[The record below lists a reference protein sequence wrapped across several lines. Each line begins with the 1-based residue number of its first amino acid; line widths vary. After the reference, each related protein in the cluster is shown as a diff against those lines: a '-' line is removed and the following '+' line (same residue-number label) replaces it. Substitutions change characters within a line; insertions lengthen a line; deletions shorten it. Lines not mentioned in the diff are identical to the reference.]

1 MKYGLTGILT
11 ASLLT
16 ISAAADG
23 ANTAIPVPTADDA
36 STDSIAAEAAPTAE
50 EKLAEANALIEKL
63 TAEKNALKREVRTL
77 SDDNRTMQ
85 AALTAALPYAEA
97 GIKSHQSF
105 RDTDFDSADLNAL
118 KRESTE
124 LRSLAP
130 YSDVIK
136 AQADTIDLFISIT
149 GMYRQS
155 RDFDTQPF
163 SDSLIGDAEKN
174 IFAIID
180 AGGGMLTEIQS
191 NQIDS
196 LYNRISAYRQATE
209 AFDRLIKDI
218 DAATDSFRDNPKGD
232 NLAKMEIANVKE
244 QNAENIQAIQK
255 FRYLASLYDR
265 YSKELDKTPRSRT
278 EDIRMEI
285 GRMLGDDNTPAADGN
300 GNAAEATDN
309 N

>member
-16 ISAAADG
+16 ISAATAD
-23 ANTAIPVPTADDA
+23 ANATTTVPTADDA
-36 STDSIAAEAAPTAE
+36 STDSIAAEASPTAE

-63 TAEKNALKREVRTL
+63 TAEKNALKREVKTL
-77 SDDNRTMQ
+77 SDDNLTMQ

-118 KRESTE
+118 KKESME

-130 YSDVIK
+130 YSTAIK
-136 AQADTIDLFISIT
+136 AQADTIDMFISIT

-163 SDSLIGDAEKN
+163 SDSLIGNAEKN

-180 AGGGMLTEIQS
+180 AAGGMLTGTQS

-196 LYNRISAYRQATE
+196 LYNRITAYRQATE

-232 NLAKMEIANVKE
+232 NLAKMEIANVTE
-244 QNAENIQAIQK
+244 QNAANIQTMQQ

-278 EDIRMEI
+278 EDIRREI
-285 GRMLGDDNTPAADGN
+285 GLMLGDDNADAGYN
-300 GNAAEATDN
+300 DNEATDN

>member
-36 STDSIAAEAAPTAE
+36 STDSIAAEASPTAE

-63 TAEKNALKREVRTL
+63 TAEKNALKREVKTL
-77 SDDNRTMQ
+77 SDDNLTMQ

-118 KRESTE
+118 KKESME

-130 YSDVIK
+130 YSTAIK
-136 AQADTIDLFISIT
+136 AQADTIDMFISIT

-163 SDSLIGDAEKN
+163 SDSLIGNAEKN

-180 AGGGMLTEIQS
+180 AAGGMLTGTQS

-196 LYNRISAYRQATE
+196 LYNRITAYRQATE

-232 NLAKMEIANVKE
+232 NLAKMEIANVTE
-244 QNAENIQAIQK
+244 QNAANIQTIQQ

-278 EDIRMEI
+278 EDIRREI
-285 GRMLGDDNTPAADGN
+285 GLMLGDDNADAGYN
-300 GNAAEATDN
+300 DNEATDN

>member
-16 ISAAADG
+16 ISAATAD
-23 ANTAIPVPTADDA
+23 ANATTTVPTADDA
-36 STDSIAAEAAPTAE
+36 STDSIAAEASPTAE

-63 TAEKNALKREVRTL
+63 TAEKNALKREVKTL
-77 SDDNRTMQ
+77 SDDNLTMQ

-118 KRESTE
+118 KKESME

-130 YSDVIK
+130 YSTAIK
-136 AQADTIDLFISIT
+136 AQADTIDMFISIT

-163 SDSLIGDAEKN
+163 SDSLIGNAEKN

-180 AGGGMLTEIQS
+180 AAGGMLTGTQS

-196 LYNRISAYRQATE
+196 LYNRITAYRQATE

-232 NLAKMEIANVKE
+232 NLAKMEIANVTE
-244 QNAENIQAIQK
+244 QNAANIQTIQQ

-278 EDIRMEI
+278 EDIRREI
-285 GRMLGDDNTPAADGN
+285 GLMLGDDNADAGYN
-300 GNAAEATDN
+300 DNEATDN

>member
-16 ISAAADG
+16 ISAATAD
-23 ANTAIPVPTADDA
+23 ANATTTVPTADDA
-36 STDSIAAEAAPTAE
+36 STDSIAAEASPTAE

-63 TAEKNALKREVRTL
+63 TAEKNALKREVKTL
-77 SDDNRTMQ
+77 SDDNLTMQ

-130 YSDVIK
+130 YSDAIK
-136 AQADTIDLFISIT
+136 AQADTIDMFISIT

-163 SDSLIGDAEKN
+163 SDSLIGNAEKN

-180 AGGGMLTEIQS
+180 AAGGMLTGTQS

-196 LYNRISAYRQATE
+196 LYNRITAYRQATE

-232 NLAKMEIANVKE
+232 NLAKMEIANVTE
-244 QNAENIQAIQK
+244 QNAANIQAIQQ

-278 EDIRMEI
+278 EDIRREI
-285 GRMLGDDNTPAADGN
+285 GLMLGDDNADAGYN
-300 GNAAEATDN
+300 DNEATDN

>member
-16 ISAAADG
+16 ISAATAD
-23 ANTAIPVPTADDA
+23 ANATTTVPTADDA
-36 STDSIAAEAAPTAE
+36 STDSIAAEASPTAE

-63 TAEKNALKREVRTL
+63 TAEKNALKREVKTL
-77 SDDNRTMQ
+77 SDDNLTMQ

-118 KRESTE
+118 KKESTE

-130 YSDVIK
+130 YSTAIK
-136 AQADTIDLFISIT
+136 AQADTIDMFISIT

-163 SDSLIGDAEKN
+163 SDSLIGNAEKN

-180 AGGGMLTEIQS
+180 AAGGMLTGTQS

-196 LYNRISAYRQATE
+196 LYNRITAYRQATE

-232 NLAKMEIANVKE
+232 NLAKMEIANVTE
-244 QNAENIQAIQK
+244 QNAANIQAIQQ

-278 EDIRMEI
+278 EDIRREI
-285 GRMLGDDNTPAADGN
+285 GLMLGDDNADAGYN
-300 GNAAEATDN
+300 DNEATDN

>member
-11 ASLLT
+11 ALLLT
-16 ISAAADG
+16 ISAAATG
-23 ANTAIPVPTADDA
+23 ANATIPVPTADDDA
-36 STDSIAAEAAPTAE
+36 TDSIAAEATPTAE

-63 TAEKNALKREVRTL
+63 TSERNALKREVRTL

-85 AALTAALPYAEA
+85 TALTAALPYAEA

-105 RDTDFDSADLNAL
+105 RNTDFDSADLNAL
-118 KRESTE
+118 KKESTE

-130 YSDVIK
+130 YSTAIK
-136 AQADTIDLFISIT
+136 AQADTIDMFISIT

-180 AGGGMLTEIQS
+180 AAGGMLTGIQS
-191 NQIDS
+191 GQIDS
-196 LYNRISAYRQATE
+196 LYNRITAYRQATE

-232 NLAKMEIANVKE
+232 NLAKIEIANVKE
-244 QNAENIQAIQK
+244 QNAADIQAIRQ

-265 YSKELDKTPRSRT
+265 YCNELDKTPRSRT
-278 EDIRMEI
+278 EDIRREI
-285 GRMLGDDNTPAADGN
+285 GRMLGDDNSPASDSN
-300 GNAAEATDN
+300 DNAAEATDN

>member
-1 MKYGLTGILT
+1 MKYGLSGILT

-23 ANTAIPVPTADDA
+23 ANTAIPVPTDDDA

-105 RDTDFDSADLNAL
+105 RDTDFDSADLDAL

-130 YSDVIK
+130 YSDAIK

-149 GMYRQS
+149 GIYRQT

-163 SDSLIGDAEKN
+163 SDTLTGDAEKN

-180 AGGGMLTEIQS
+180 AAGAMLTEIQS
-191 NQIDS
+191 DQIDS

-244 QNAENIQAIQK
+244 QNAENIQTIQQ

-278 EDIRMEI
+278 EDIRSEI
-285 GRMLGDDNTPAADGN
+285 GFMLGDDNADAGYN
-300 GNAAEATDN
+300 VNEATDN

>member
-16 ISAAADG
+16 ISAATAG
-23 ANTAIPVPTADDA
+23 ANATTTVPTADDA
-36 STDSIAAEAAPTAE
+36 STDSIAAEASPTAE

-97 GIKSHQSF
+97 GIESHQSF
-105 RDTDFDSADLNAL
+105 RGTDFDSADLDAL

-130 YSDVIK
+130 YSDAIK

-191 NQIDS
+191 DQIDS

-244 QNAENIQAIQK
+244 QNAENIQTIRQ

-278 EDIRMEI
+278 EDIRREI

-300 GNAAEATDN
+300 DNAAEATDN

>member
-1 MKYGLTGILT
+1 MKYRLSGILT

-23 ANTAIPVPTADDA
+23 ANTAIPVPTDDDA

-85 AALTAALPYAEA
+85 AALTTALPYAEA

-105 RDTDFDSADLNAL
+105 RDTDFDSADLDAL

-130 YSDVIK
+130 YSDAIK

-149 GMYRQS
+149 GIYRQT

-163 SDSLIGDAEKN
+163 SDSLIGNAEKN

-180 AGGGMLTEIQS
+180 AAGGMLTGTQS

-196 LYNRISAYRQATE
+196 LYNRITAYRQATE

-232 NLAKMEIANVKE
+232 NLAKMEIANVTE
-244 QNAENIQAIQK
+244 QNAANIQAIQQ

-278 EDIRMEI
+278 EDIRSEI
-285 GRMLGDDNTPAADGN
+285 GFMLGDDNSDAGYN
-300 GNAAEATDN
+300 VNEATDN

>member
-16 ISAAADG
+16 ISAATAD
-23 ANTAIPVPTADDA
+23 ANATTTVPTADDA
-36 STDSIAAEAAPTAE
+36 STDSIAAEASPTAE

-63 TAEKNALKREVRTL
+63 TAEKNALKREVKTL
-77 SDDNRTMQ
+77 SDDNLTMQ

-118 KRESTE
+118 KKESTE

-130 YSDVIK
+130 YSTAIK
-136 AQADTIDLFISIT
+136 AQADTIDMFISIT

-163 SDSLIGDAEKN
+163 SDSLIGNAEKN

-180 AGGGMLTEIQS
+180 AAGGMLTGTQS

-196 LYNRISAYRQATE
+196 LYNRITAYRQATE

-244 QNAENIQAIQK
+244 QNAENIQAIQQ

-278 EDIRMEI
+278 EDIRREI
-285 GRMLGDDNTPAADGN
+285 GLMLGDDNADAGYN
-300 GNAAEATDN
+300 DNEATDN

>member
-16 ISAAADG
+16 ISAATAD
-23 ANTAIPVPTADDA
+23 ANATTTVPTADDA
-36 STDSIAAEAAPTAE
+36 STDSIAAEASPTAE

-63 TAEKNALKREVRTL
+63 TAEKNALKREVKTL
-77 SDDNRTMQ
+77 SDDNLTMQ

-97 GIKSHQSF
+97 GIKSHQSL

-118 KRESTE
+118 KKESME

-130 YSDVIK
+130 YSTAIK
-136 AQADTIDLFISIT
+136 AQADTIDMFISIT

-163 SDSLIGDAEKN
+163 SDSLIGNAEKN

-180 AGGGMLTEIQS
+180 AAGGMLTGTQS

-196 LYNRISAYRQATE
+196 LYNRITAYRQATE

-232 NLAKMEIANVKE
+232 NLAKMEIANVTE
-244 QNAENIQAIQK
+244 QNAANIQAIQQ

-278 EDIRMEI
+278 EDIRREI
-285 GRMLGDDNTPAADGN
+285 GLMLGDDNADAGYN
-300 GNAAEATDN
+300 DNEATDN

>member
-16 ISAAADG
+16 ISAATAG
-23 ANTAIPVPTADDA
+23 ANATTTVPTADDA
-36 STDSIAAEAAPTAE
+36 STDSIAAEASPTAE

-77 SDDNRTMQ
+77 SDDNLTMQ

-118 KRESTE
+118 KKESTE

-130 YSDVIK
+130 YSTAIK
-136 AQADTIDLFISIT
+136 AQADTIDMFISIT

-163 SDSLIGDAEKN
+163 SDSLIGNAEKN

-180 AGGGMLTEIQS
+180 AAGGMLTGTQS

-196 LYNRISAYRQATE
+196 LYNRITAYRQATE

-232 NLAKMEIANVKE
+232 NLAKMEIANVTE
-244 QNAENIQAIQK
+244 QNAANIQAIQQ

-278 EDIRMEI
+278 EDIRREI
-285 GRMLGDDNTPAADGN
+285 GLMLGDDNADAGYN
-300 GNAAEATDN
+300 DNEATDN

>member
-1 MKYGLTGILT
+1 MAMSAVA
-11 ASLLT
+11 AS
-16 ISAAADG
+16 ADAG
-23 ANTAIPVPTADDA
+23 TPVPTADDA
-36 STDSIAAEAAPTAE
+36 ATDSIAAETAPTAE
-50 EKLAEANALIEKL
+50 EKLAEANVLIEKL
-63 TAEKNALKREVRTL
+63 TAEKNALKKEVRTL
-77 SDDNRTMQ
+77 TDDNRTMQ

-105 RDTDFDSADLNAL
+105 RDTDFDSADLDAL

-130 YSDVIK
+130 YSDAIK

-149 GMYRQS
+149 GIYRQT

-163 SDSLIGDAEKN
+163 SDSLTGDAEKN

-180 AGGGMLTEIQS
+180 AAGGMLTEIQS

-232 NLAKMEIANVKE
+232 NLARMEIANVKE
-244 QNAENIQAIQK
+244 QNAANIQAIQQ
-255 FRYLASLYDR
+255 FRYLAALYDR
-265 YSKELDKTPRSRT
+265 YSKELDKAPRSRT
-278 EDIRMEI
+278 EDIREEI
-285 GRMLGDDNTPAADGN
+285 GRMLGSDNTPGAEENAADT
-300 GNAAEATDN
+300 TDN
-309 N
+309 

>member
-16 ISAAADG
+16 ISAATAG
-23 ANTAIPVPTADDA
+23 ANATTTVPTADDT
-36 STDSIAAEAAPTAE
+36 STDSIAAEATPTAE

-63 TAEKNALKREVRTL
+63 TAEKNTLKREVRTL

-130 YSDVIK
+130 YSTAIK
-136 AQADTIDLFISIT
+136 AQADTIDMFISIT

-163 SDSLIGDAEKN
+163 SDSLIGNAEKN

-180 AGGGMLTEIQS
+180 AAGGMLTGTQS

-196 LYNRISAYRQATE
+196 LYNRITAYRQATE

-232 NLAKMEIANVKE
+232 NLAKMEIANVTE
-244 QNAENIQAIQK
+244 QNAANIQAIQQ

-278 EDIRMEI
+278 EDIRREI
-285 GRMLGDDNTPAADGN
+285 GLMLGDDNADAGYN
-300 GNAAEATDN
+300 DNEATDN

>member
-16 ISAAADG
+16 ISAATAD
-23 ANTAIPVPTADDA
+23 ANATTTVPTADDA
-36 STDSIAAEAAPTAE
+36 STDSIAAEASPTAE

-63 TAEKNALKREVRTL
+63 TAEKNALKREVKTL
-77 SDDNRTMQ
+77 SDDNLTMQ

-118 KRESTE
+118 KKESME

-130 YSDVIK
+130 YSTAIK
-136 AQADTIDLFISIT
+136 AQADTIDMFISIT

-163 SDSLIGDAEKN
+163 SDSLIGNAEKN

-180 AGGGMLTEIQS
+180 AAGGMLTGTQS

-196 LYNRISAYRQATE
+196 LYNRITAYRQATE

-232 NLAKMEIANVKE
+232 NLAKMEIANVTE
-244 QNAENIQAIQK
+244 QNAANIQAIQQ

-278 EDIRMEI
+278 EDIRREI
-285 GRMLGDDNTPAADGN
+285 GLMLGDDNADAGYN
-300 GNAAEATDN
+300 DNEATDN